1 MAVASTLNPF
11 GYILCLKLRTG
22 ICEVCI
28 GVSAICVLG
37 ITRICFSIKEVLNE
51 IIMDRPFVLAPDVV
65 ELYFFED
72 KLGDKDL
79 DGETVE
85 CLKSICEALKVNN
98 TLTKLRLSGKKLSD
112 ESSRLISEAL
122 KVNKSLKDLD
132 LSNNRILDEGLKS
145 ICEALKVNNNLTSID
160 LSCIAFENESPRF
173 ICEALKVNNTLTSL
187 NLISN
192 HIGVEGSRFICE
204 ALKVNKSL
212 KSISL

>member
-72 KLGDKDL
+72 KLGDKGTHFL
-79 DGETVE
+79 
-85 CLKSICEALKVNN
+85 CEALKVNN
-98 TLTKLRLSGKKLSD
+98 TLKNFQLT
-112 ESSRLISEAL
+112 
-122 KVNKSLKDLD
+122 LD
-132 LSNNRILDEGLKS
+132 QLGYQGLQS
-145 ICEALKVNNNLTSID
+145 IG
-160 LSCIAFENESPRF
+160 
-173 ICEALKVNNTLTSL
+173 EALKVNNTITSL
-187 NLISN
+187 CFN
-192 HIGVEGSRFICE
+192 
-204 ALKVNKSL
+204 
-212 KSISL
+212 